1 MPPRQKLSDV
11 NRGRVIA
18 WVQDGVSLRQV
29 ATRLRVSISVISRLI
44 QRVNAT
50 GSAQERPRSGR
61 PRATNAREDRFI
73 HRQALQ
79 SRSAPANRIRT
90 RLRAATRVNISC
102 QTIRRR
108 LHEFG
113 PNARRPEV
121 RQRLTP
127 AHKAARLAFCRRH
140 VRWTRQQWANVLFS
154 NESRFSLH
162 HNDGRIRVWRRP
174 GERLLDAAVREV
186 VPFGGGSVMVWGA
199 FSLNHRTPLYHVQG
213 NLTAIRYRDEILRPL
228 ALPTLQQM
236 EPHAVYQ
243 DDNARPHRA
252 LLVQNFMQ
260 QAGINRMDWPACS
273 PDLNPIEN
281 LWDELQRRVRDNHP
295 PLGDAQQL
303 FQMLQAEWQGMLQR
317 VFTNLMNSTRSRC
330 TECQDNRG
338 GHTRY

>member
-11 NRGRVIA
+11 NRGRAIA

-29 ATRLRVSISVISRLI
+29 ATRLRVSVSVISRLI

-61 PRATNAREDRFI
+61 P
-73 HRQALQ
+73 
-79 SRSAPANRIRT
+79 ANRIRT

-102 QTIRRR
+102 QTVRRR

-113 PNARRPEV
+113 LNARRPAV

-154 NESRFSLH
+154 DESRFSLH

-199 FSLNHRTPLYHVQG
+199 FSLNHRTPLG
-213 NLTAIRYRDEILRPL
+213 A
-228 ALPTLQQM
+228 
-236 EPHAVYQ
+236 
-243 DDNARPHRA
+243 
-252 LLVQNFMQ
+252 
-260 QAGINRMDWPACS
+260 
-273 PDLNPIEN
+273 
-281 LWDELQRRVRDNHP
+281 
-295 PLGDAQQL
+295 
-303 FQMLQAEWQGMLQR
+303 
-317 VFTNLMNSTRSRC
+317 TR
-330 TECQDNRG
+330 G
-338 GHTRY
+338 VPG